1 MSRTQPAW
9 PALFRCLAE
18 HTDYEERLD
27 GLLDTISLPIVALYL
42 AGDPESRFHLT
53 RLRRPVPGTEKPPS
67 GAGFPACL
75 GRHSCLPHKS
85 STKRRQKWQ
94 Q

>member
-1 MSRTQPAW
+1 MSRIQPAW
-9 PALFRCLAE
+9 PTLFRCLAE

-42 AGDPESRFHLT
+42 AH
-53 RLRRPVPGTEKPPS
+53 LRRPVPGAEKPTS
-67 GAGFPACL
+67 GTGFPACL